1 MHVQAFVEMLGRM
14 RNSFVGGK
22 EFMEA
27 LPAVGVEK
35 LPVLGG

>member
-1 MHVQAFVEMLGRM
+1 MLGRM

-27 LPAVGVEK
+27 FFGSRKNLRLRGSQKNAP
-35 LPVLGG
+35 LRR